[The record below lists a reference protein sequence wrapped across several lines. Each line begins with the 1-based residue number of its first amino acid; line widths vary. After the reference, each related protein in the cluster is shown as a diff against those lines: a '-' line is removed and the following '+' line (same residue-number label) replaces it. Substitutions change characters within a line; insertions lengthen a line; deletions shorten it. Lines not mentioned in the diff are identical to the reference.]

1 MYSFETKSQIAQD
14 GLELS
19 PAEDDLDFLICLYL
33 LNAGVIGVC
42 HHTRY
47 GDWTQGF
54 MHVRHLPYQ
63 LSYIP
68 SPWDLSK

>member
-1 MYSFETKSQIAQD
+1 MYSFETKFHIAQD

-33 LNAGVIGVC
+33 LNAGVIGVS
-42 HHTRY
+42 HHTQC

-54 MHVRHLPYQ
+54 MHIRRLLFQ

-68 SPWDLSK
+68 SHWDLSK